1 MANGEISK
9 ITIIA
14 FQDKGY
20 AKEIGRFT
28 LPINPE
34 QFSQAFKVEYDL
46 QQAAG
51 AKGNDPKFK
60 FTSPEELKLDFTF
73 DGTGVIPV
81 SNQTTKSSQPRSF
94 YKDVVGQVQSLL
106 NLVYAMD
113 GKTHKPNF
121 LRILWGN
128 FDFGD
133 KNGFSCILKDLQ
145 INYTLFAPDGK
156 PLRAKI
162 SATFV
167 NFIEQ
172 VRRVREENK
181 KSPDVTHIRKVTAGD
196 TLPLLTNDIY
206 GDPSYY
212 LQVARVNG
220 LVNFRRLATNTDLR
234 FPPIEKAQ
242 L

>member
-1 MANGEISK
+1 MANGEITK
-9 ITIIA
+9 VTIIA
-14 FQDKGY
+14 YQNKDYG
-20 AKEIGRFT
+20 KEIGRFI

-34 QFSQAFKVEYDL
+34 QFSQAFKVEYD
-46 QQAAG
+46 QKQGAG
-51 AKGNDPKFK
+51 TQGNDPKFK

-94 YKDVVGQVQSLL
+94 YQDVVGQVQSLL
-106 NLVYAMD
+106 ELVYVMD
-113 GKTHKPNF
+113 RETHKPNF

-128 FDFGD
+128 FPFKN
-133 KNGFSCILKDLQ
+133 KNGFACILKDLQ

-162 SATFV
+162 SATFI
-167 NFIEQ
+167 NFIEPAQ
-172 VRRVREENK
+172 RVREEGK
-181 KSPDVTHIRKVTAGD
+181 QSPDVTHIRKVTAGD
-196 TLPLLTNDIY
+196 TLPLLTNNIY
-206 GDPSYY
+206 GDPTYY

>member
-1 MANGEISK
+1 MNKGELSK
-9 ITIIA
+9 VVILA
-14 FQDKGY
+14 FEDKGY
-20 AKEIGRFT
+20 QKEIGRFT

-51 AKGNDPKFK
+51 SKANDPKFK

-81 SNQTTKSSQPRSF
+81 SNQTTQSSQPRSF
-94 YKDVVGQVQSLL
+94 YKDVVRQVQSLL
-106 NLVYAMD
+106 NLVYTMN

-121 LRILWGN
+121 LRILWGD
-128 FDFGD
+128 FSFGD
-133 KNGFSCILKDLQ
+133 KEGFACILKDMQ

-172 VRRVREENK
+172 VRRVREEGK
-181 KSPDVTHIRKVTAGD
+181 KSPDVTHIRKVAAGD
-196 TLPLLTNDIY
+196 TLPLLVQNIY
-206 GDPSYY
+206 GDPTYY

-234 FPPIEKAQ
+234 FPPIEKTE

>member
-1 MANGEISK
+1 MAGELTK
-9 ITIIA
+9 VVFVA
-14 FQDKGY
+14 YEDKRYG
-20 AKEIGRFT
+20 KEIGRFT

-34 QFSQAFKVEYDL
+34 QLSRSFKVEYDK
-46 QQAAG
+46 QQSQG

-60 FTSPEELKLDFTF
+60 FIRPEELRFDFIF

-81 SNQTTKSSQPRSF
+81 SNQTTQSNQPRSF
-94 YKDVVGQVQSLL
+94 HKDVIGQINKFL
-106 NLVYAMD
+106 NLVYVMN

-121 LRILWGN
+121 LRLLWGDLFGTN
-128 FDFGD
+128 NVFD
-133 KNGFSCILKDLQ
+133 CVLKDLQ

-162 SATFV
+162 SAGFV
-167 NFIEQ
+167 GFIEQ

-181 KSPDVTHIRKVTAGD
+181 KSPDVTHIRKVVGGD
-196 TLPLLTNDIY
+196 RLPLLTQDIY
-206 GDPSYY
+206 GDPTYY
-212 LQVARVNG
+212 LQVAKVNG

-234 FPPIEKAQ
+234 FPPVEKTN